1 MTKPVAKI
9 EISRQEV
16 EALATVLN
24 AANEEFELSKED
36 TEEDAECEDSIL
48 ICLDFV
54 RRAIDEISNAFPA

>member
-36 TEEDAECEDSIL
+36 TEEDAEYEDSIL

-54 RRAIDEISNAFPA
+54 RRAIDEIGNAFPT